1 MPGALAVTR
10 AVNEAIAGSPAAVQE
25 AIAGHTRVR
34 AALDA
39 SAILDGLDAEFAAEA
54 RAVLDALPPEVDRVI
69 LDAIGDALD
78 AGVPVEVEWEET
90 AREGGISVRVST
102 EDGGL
107 VRITLVTPDG
117 RTFTA

>member
-10 AVNEAIAGSPAAVQE
+10 AVNEAIAQSPGSVQE
-25 AIAGHTRVR
+25 AIAGHTRVHG
-34 AALDA
+34 ALDA
-39 SAILDGLDAEFAAEA
+39 SGILDAIDAEFAAEA

-69 LDAIGDALD
+69 LDALGDALD
-78 AGVPVEVEWEET
+78 AGSPVEVEWEES

-102 EDGGL
+102 DDAL

>member
-10 AVNEAIAGSPAAVQE
+10 VVNEAIAQSPGAVQE
-25 AIAGHTRVR
+25 AIAGHTAVR

-39 SAILDGLDAEFAAEA
+39 SGLLDGIDAEFAVEA

-69 LDAIGDALD
+69 LDAVRDALD
-78 AGVPVEVEWEET
+78 AGLPVEVEWEEA
-90 AREGGISVRVST
+90 ARDGGISVRVST
-102 EDGGL
+102 DDGGL

-117 RTFTA
+117 RNFTA